1 MLVSWLAA
9 QMVDLTAV
17 MSAGRW
23 DSRKDGSRA
32 ETKAEKMAGVKVCW
46 KVFVLVVVRVGMT
59 VVGMAEHWVE

>member
-1 MLVSWLAA
+1 MVSWLAA

-23 DSRKDGSRA
+23 ESRMGYLRA
-32 ETKAEKMAGVKVCW
+32 ETRAEKMAGVKVRW

-59 VVGMAEHWVE
+59 VVGMVDWKVAS